1 VIVQQE
7 RGTDVKIP
15 RELRRSIP
23 PVVQELADWR
33 IVSFVVAVMLVPCL
47 YGSPRFPNGW
57 IRYLPAFIG
66 PLLTTAVFFVRLW
79 NPYKSYFAKRNGY
92 GEEDVK
98 DDPAAQRLIQLTR
111 SRAARLLVLR
121 TGLITTLALSTLAF
135 ILAGLQAPA
144 SNWDFSPARIFL
156 ASLLWAGVA
165 GWVVMFDLMRW
176 SIAMWKVETAKL
188 QTRERA

>member
-1 VIVQQE
+1 
-7 RGTDVKIP
+7 
-15 RELRRSIP
+15 
-23 PVVQELADWR
+23 
-33 IVSFVVAVMLVPCL
+33 MLVPCL

-66 PLLTTAVFFVRLW
+66 PLLTTAFFFVRLW

-92 GEEDVK
+92 GEEAVK
-98 DDPAAQRLIQLTR
+98 DDPAAQLLIQMTR
-111 SRAARLLVLR
+111 SRAARFLVLR

-135 ILAGLQAPA
+135 ILAAFQAPT
-144 SNWDFSPARIFL
+144 SNWDFSPVRILL

-165 GWVVMFDLMRW
+165 GWVLLFALMRW